1 MHSFSSTVFSSN
13 EIDRRIVKSYFII
26 SIISST
32 RHDAFFLIKRKRS
45 LPDSQKKERNRHRHG
60 EEKNILYFY
69 LNNFIVCRSCLHK
82 PFFFFLFKCK
92 KKTKNQ
98 YSIHVIKLR
107 VNENIFR
114 LQAQL
119 LLMVHDSSVID
130 TNRDM
135 FEYMV
140 QLFSK
145 SRQEF
150 LVKTR

>member
-45 LPDSQKKERNRHRHG
+45 LPDSQKKEKNRHKHG

-92 KKTKNQ
+92 KKRKT
-98 YSIHVIKLR
+98 
-107 VNENIFR
+107 NIVYMLLNYELMRTFFDCR
-114 LQAQL
+114 L
-119 LLMVHDSSVID
+119 
-130 TNRDM
+130 N
-135 FEYMV
+135 FC
-140 QLFSK
+140 
-145 SRQEF
+145 
-150 LVKTR
+150 